1 MRRNEKKWEARRNE
15 EKWEEMGRINE
26 KKCKEMRKNEKN
38 DDKWEEMRRIN
49 EEINKKKW
57 EVMWRN
63 E

>member
-1 MRRNEKKWEARRNE
+1 MRRNEKKWGKTRR
-15 EKWEEMGRINE
+15 
-26 KKCKEMRKNEKN
+26 N